1 MTNMEKMAKNQKQG
15 IETGYETGLG
25 FFKGMLNALLIEAL
39 FIGLLLAIGYLISL
53 V

>member
-15 IETGYETGLG
+15 IETGYETELGLV
-25 FFKGMLNALLIEAL
+25 KGMLNALLIEAL

>member
-1 MTNMEKMAKNQKQG
+1 MTNMEKIAKSQKQG
-15 IETGYETGLG
+15 IETEHETKLGLV
-25 FFKGMLNALLIEAL
+25 KGMLNALLIEAL